1 LNLSLDEYVNEF
13 LRRHRKE
20 LENLSSMEL
29 LSLIINLNKLQSKLF
44 DLLLIKM
51 VQEAKKYRDV
61 SHSPLRHSDDY
72 TGSSPG

>member
-1 LNLSLDEYVNEF
+1 MPASLDDYVNEF
-13 LRRHRKE
+13 LRRHRQE

-29 LSLIINLNKLQSKLF
+29 LSLIVNLNKLQGKLF

-61 SHSPLRHSDDY
+61 RGYSGPSRGDRVNP
-72 TGSSPG
+72 P

>member
-1 LNLSLDEYVNEF
+1 MNLSLDEYVNEF

-29 LSLIINLNKLQSKLF
+29 LSLIINLNKLQGKLF
-44 DLLLIKM
+44 DLLLIRM

-61 SHSPLRHSDDY
+61 RANMHS
-72 TGSSPG
+72 SSRSRNNPP